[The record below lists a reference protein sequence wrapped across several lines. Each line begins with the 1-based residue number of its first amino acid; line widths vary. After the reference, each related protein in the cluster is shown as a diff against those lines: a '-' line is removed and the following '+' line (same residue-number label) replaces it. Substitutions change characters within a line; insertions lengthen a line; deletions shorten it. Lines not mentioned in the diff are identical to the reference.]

1 MSVHFLKI
9 SDFPRSARQNSQ
21 TFRSVKSGAGLL
33 AVVNADSA
41 RVVAI
46 GGNRA
51 VKRSGSNRLR
61 AGKRRE
67 YLIGI
72 LLTLALHLLW
82 FFAVP
87 MAETRQTIEPPK
99 PIMVEW
105 LAQSP
110 THAAPVKPQTSR
122 ETPKPVVK
130 PKPQPRKA
138 EATPPKPLVATED
151 GTTAESHTV
160 PTPETPVTP
169 AAAVQ
174 ASPAVAA
181 TAPDNAAGN
190 DAPVTLPHLNA
201 DYLNNPA
208 PDYPA
213 VSRQLGEQGRVL
225 LRAMVNADGSVEQV
239 VLRKSSGFER
249 LDQTALD
256 TVKQWRFVPAR
267 RGEQQVSAWVVIPVS
282 FKLEG

>member
-9 SDFPRSARQNSQ
+9 SDFPLSARQNPQ
-21 TFRSVKSGAGLL
+21 PVRNAKAAAGLL

-41 RVVAI
+41 RVIAI
-46 GGNRA
+46 GQNRA
-51 VKRSGSNRLR
+51 VKRSGSNSHH

-82 FFAVP
+82 FFTAP
-87 MAETRQTIEPPK
+87 TTETRESIAPPK

-105 LAQSP
+105 LSHSP
-110 THAAPVKPQTSR
+110 IHAEPVKPQASR

-138 EATPPKPLVATED
+138 EATPPKPLIAAA
-151 GTTAESHTV
+151 GTTAESNIV
-160 PTPETPVTP
+160 QPQETPVAP
-169 AAAVQ
+169 AAAQ
-174 ASPAVAA
+174 ASPAAA
-181 TAPDNAAGN
+181 TAPDSAAGN

-208 PDYPA
+208 PDYPPA
-213 VSRQLGEQGRVL
+213 SRQFGEQGRVL
-225 LRAMVNADGSVEQV
+225 LHAMINADGSVEQV
-239 VLRKSSGFER
+239 ALRKSSGFER
-249 LDQTALD
+249 LDQAALD
-256 TVKQWRFVPAR
+256 AVKHWRFVPAR